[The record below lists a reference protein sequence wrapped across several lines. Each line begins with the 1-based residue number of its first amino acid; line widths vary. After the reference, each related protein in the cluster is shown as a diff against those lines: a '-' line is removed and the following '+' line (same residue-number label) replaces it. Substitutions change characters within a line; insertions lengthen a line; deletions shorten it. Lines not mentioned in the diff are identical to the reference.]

1 MDFNS
6 VYEMLKSGKT
16 VEDIQAEVQKAVS
29 EAEAK
34 IAEEK
39 AAEATAESNKQ
50 LLAEG
55 RAHLINAILAYNS
68 VFEVVPQEKVT
79 DEFIEGLEKKIMEV
93 EEQIDLGLKLAE
105 RFVAEKA
112 DMEDIVNKIM
122 GGSLGL

>member
-16 VEDIQAEVQKAVS
+16 MEDIQAEVQKAVS

-39 AAEATAESNKQ
+39 AAESNKQ

-122 GGSLGL
+122 GGGLGL